1 MENRFERFLRAVFVV
16 VFCTTV
22 YYNKEKEAEK
32 MATELFKNIPS
43 KVGDLVRDVRI
54 GKIGLPDLQ
63 RPFVWKDNKIRE
75 LYDSMLKGYPIGYIM
90 LWESPADYDE
100 KKSGIGIN
108 GKIYTEPKELVI
120 DGQQR
125 LTALVASMY
134 GVKVK
139 DKNFVEREIKISFN
153 PLTREF
159 AVWTSAFERTP
170 EWIPKVSDV
179 FLAKE
184 NNTISAFR
192 RKYIRAVNEARNK
205 REEKALTDAEEDL
218 IENNINDLLN
228 LSEYSL
234 PTLEISYNAREEDV
248 ADIFVRVNSGGQSL
262 TENNFIQTL
271 ISVYENETS
280 DQMNLFCE
288 QSRIP
293 ASGTSYNNIIAI
305 EPSHLIRM
313 AVGVGFRR
321 ARLRYAYMLLRG
333 KNLET
338 GKYSAEERQENLA
351 KFKEALLKVM
361 DLNNWHAFLNC
372 IGEAG
377 YISKTQIASSNAVVF
392 SYVLYLIAK
401 YDYKLDAVRLKKT
414 IAKWFFMG
422 AITYFYTGSTESE
435 VEKQFADLR
444 NVHDA
449 EQFIAYIERT
459 ITTRFTEDYFR
470 LTLPNE
476 LNSAAAISPAW
487 NGYIAAQVVLNTP
500 MLFSATPVSKYFIL
514 GASGTKNAVDK
525 HHIFPKNYL
534 TQIGY
539 MTDRERNQIANFTY
553 LDYVT
558 NIDISDDPPVEYVER
573 YRNRM
578 GEAEY
583 HKTCEDHALPPDFE
597 KMEYIEFLKERR
609 LRMAQIVQ
617 KAYKKLC
624 E

>member
-1 MENRFERFLRAVFVV
+1 
-16 VFCTTV
+16 
-22 YYNKEKEAEK
+22 

-558 NIDISDDPPVEYVER
+558 NIDISDAPPVEYVER

>member
-1 MENRFERFLRAVFVV
+1 
-16 VFCTTV
+16 
-22 YYNKEKEAEK
+22 

-43 KVGDLVRDVRI
+43 KVGDLVRDVRN

-63 RPFVWKDNKIRE
+63 RPFVWKDNKVRE

-100 KKSGIGIN
+100 KKSSIGAKDE
-108 GKIYTEPKELVI
+108 KIYKEPKELVI

-134 GVKVK
+134 GIKIK
-139 DKNFVEREIKISFN
+139 DKNFAEREIKISFN

-159 AVWTSAFERTP
+159 EVWTSAFERTP

-184 NNTISAFR
+184 NNTISAYR
-192 RKYIRAVNEARNK
+192 RKYIRAVNEARGK
-205 REEKALTDAEEDL
+205 KELEALTDAEEDQ

-234 PTLEISYNAREEDV
+234 PTLEISYDAREEDV

-271 ISVYENETS
+271 ISVYENETN
-280 DQMNLFCE
+280 DQINSFCE

-293 ASGTSYNNIIAI
+293 ASGTSYNNIIAV
-305 EPSHLIRM
+305 EPSHVIRM

-338 GKYSAEERQENLA
+338 GKYSAEERNANLS
-351 KFKEALLKVM
+351 KFKDALSKVLN
-361 DLNNWHAFLNC
+361 LNNWHAFLNA

-377 YISKTQIASSNAVVF
+377 YINKTQIASSNAVVF

-401 YDYKLDAVRLKKT
+401 YDYKLDAVGLKKM
-414 IAKWFFMG
+414 IAKWFYMS
-422 AITYFYTGSTESE
+422 AITYFYTGSIESE

-444 NVHDA
+444 NVHNA
-449 EQFIAYIERT
+449 EEFMAYIDRV
-459 ITTRFTEDYFR
+459 ITTRFTDDYFR

-487 NGYIAAQVVLNTP
+487 NGYIAAQIVLNTP
-500 MLFSATPVSKYFIL
+500 MLFSATPVSKYFVL
-514 GASGTKNAVDK
+514 GANGTKNAIDK

-534 TQIGY
+534 TGIGY
-539 MTDRERNQIANFTY
+539 TSDRERNQIANFTY
-553 LDYVT
+553 LDYTT
-558 NIDISDDPPVEYVER
+558 NIDISDDAPSEYVER
-573 YRNRM
+573 YRNKM
-578 GEAEY
+578 GEIEY
-583 HKTCEDHALPPDFE
+583 LKTCDEHALPPDFE
-597 KMEYIEFLKERR
+597 KMEYMEFLKERR
-609 LRMAQIVQ
+609 QLMAQIVQ
-617 KAYKKLC
+617 KAYRKLC